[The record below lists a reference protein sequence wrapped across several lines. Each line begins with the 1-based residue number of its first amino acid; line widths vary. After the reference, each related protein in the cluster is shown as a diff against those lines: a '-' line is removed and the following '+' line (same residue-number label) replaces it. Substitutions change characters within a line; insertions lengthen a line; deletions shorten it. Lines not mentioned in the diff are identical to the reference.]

1 MRQKKKI
8 LANSSRRQETE
19 GSVDLVVQ
27 RASGNELIP
36 SESSFQTWVEAA
48 LGDRGNAL
56 LTIRAVDREESAGL
70 NLRFRSKKG
79 PTNVLSFAAD
89 LPAEVEIPLLGDI
102 VICAP
107 LVEEEARVQGKD
119 PQAHWAHLVIH
130 GVLHL
135 LGFDHQNAADARLM
149 ESRETALLAAL
160 GYPDPYD

>member
-8 LANSSRRQETE
+8 LVNSRQHQKTD

-27 RASGNELIP
+27 RASGEELIP
-36 SESSFQTWVEAA
+36 SDASFQTWVEAA
-48 LGDRGNAL
+48 LGDRGNTL

-89 LPAEVEIPLLGDI
+89 LPDEVEIPLLGDI

-130 GVLHL
+130 GILHL
-135 LGFDHQNAADARLM
+135 LGFDHQNVADARRM